1 MTEDATTLL
10 SHVPTDG
17 SAIGNIKLMQ
27 TLGWD
32 ETRYLTARQSL
43 LDQGVLLTGKGR
55 GGAVMRVFAPGG
67 APSSSQG
74 TGPAQPLEMFAPEE
88 VAVSAPFRKAAAPVS
103 KGPKQTSS
111 PVTSYRHA
119 DASRKNIPPAGLA
132 TQSTVQENHP
142 HRLSYDPHLTPV
154 LRFDSTGQTDEIYLH
169 VRDILEK
176 AKTCTLTL
184 EETQLLSDALLR
196 SRQPWLEWA
205 GKREKRWFEV
215 DPVALHIHER
225 VSANAILKAAQRQD
239 IEHDL
244 FADPRLSREEALQ
257 FYKHDV
263 DWANR
268 LILGDSLQVM
278 SSLARREGLAGKVQ
292 MIYIDPP
299 YGIKFSSNWQNE
311 VGKRDVKDSNE
322 DLTREPEMI
331 KAYRDTWT
339 LGVHSY
345 LDYLKQRLIVAR
357 ELLTDSGSVFVQISD
372 ENLHRVR
379 AVMDEVFGA
388 ENEISTIYFRKK
400 TMPLGGAFLE
410 NMGDYI
416 IWFSKDRERALKKF
430 RRVYRKID
438 VTGDF
443 HWKNVQLANG
453 ARLNSELLPEGEKQP
468 SDPYRLVSMWPP
480 SFSASAVFDLPIF
493 GKNQR
498 PPEGQCWPTN
508 IDGLKRL
515 GRSERLILEGNH
527 IRYQMKLSDDE
538 MTKLSH
544 IWNDTAG
551 ARDPKYVVQ
560 TSELVVER
568 CMLMTTD
575 PGDLVLDP
583 TCGSGTT
590 ASVAEQWG
598 RRWITIDSSRVAVSI
613 ARQRLLTAKFDTYKT
628 KDISEGV
635 DPDKP
640 KNPGTGFRYKTV
652 PHITLKTIANNKSL
666 DPIFDMHEPILVEK
680 LAKLNEEVS
689 REGAKAR
696 SGEDLRQVLVRKLIA
711 KHQEEGGRAV
721 TNADQRRWL
730 LPGTDPQL
738 IQPLKGGKGLSAISA
753 KQAEAYCEAIP
764 GNGTWQEWEVPFDTD
779 PDWPQPLQDALTAYR
794 QAWRAKMDEVNA
806 CIEANAEQEELVDQ
820 PEIVKGSVRVTGPF
834 TVESV
839 RPLEDSLKGIGH
851 EAKDSPITGAP
862 EELEDSFD
870 LPERDVTNAAS
881 HIERMIAL
889 LRTDGLTFTGN
900 KHLKFERLDPI
911 ESEFLHADGE
921 TLSAD
926 GVTRKVAV
934 VIGPEH
940 GSVGS
945 FQVNTAVSSAI
956 QRGYDDI
963 IFAAFAFDAAS
974 QDRIHETNENPANK
988 LNAIMAQI
996 RPDVLLG
1003 DLLKG
1008 NKAGGKAAETA
1019 KASQQLFTVFG
1030 QPRTRIEQGKDGYI
1044 AHMDGVDVYDPV
1056 KNSIEA
1062 TKAGKVAAW
1071 FLDTD
1076 YDGRTFCICQ
1086 AFFPDKTAW
1095 EKLAKALSGT
1105 IDPEAFEAFSGT
1117 KSLPFHPGEHR
1128 RVAIKVIDPRG
1139 NEVMRVHNLSS

>member
-1 MTEDATTLL
+1 M
-10 SHVPTDG
+10 
-17 SAIGNIKLMQ
+17 
-27 TLGWD
+27 
-32 ETRYLTARQSL
+32 
-43 LDQGVLLTGKGR
+43 
-55 GGAVMRVFAPGG
+55 
-67 APSSSQG
+67 
-74 TGPAQPLEMFAPEE
+74 
-88 VAVSAPFRKAAAPVS
+88 
-103 KGPKQTSS
+103 
-111 PVTSYRHA
+111 
-119 DASRKNIPPAGLA
+119 
-132 TQSTVQENHP
+132 
-142 HRLSYDPHLTPV
+142 
-154 LRFDSTGQTDEIYLH
+154 
-169 VRDILEK
+169 
-176 AKTCTLTL
+176 
-184 EETQLLSDALLR
+184 
-196 SRQPWLEWA
+196 
-205 GKREKRWFEV
+205 
-215 DPVALHIHER
+215 
-225 VSANAILKAAQRQD
+225 
-239 IEHDL
+239 
-244 FADPRLSREEALQ
+244 
-257 FYKHDV
+257 
-263 DWANR
+263 
-268 LILGDSLQVM
+268 
-278 SSLARREGLAGKVQ
+278 
-292 MIYIDPP
+292 DPP

-388 ENEISTIYFRKK
+388 ENFECIIVYRTSVPLKSTGLPSIC
-400 TMPLGGAFLE
+400 
-410 NMGDYI
+410 DYI
-416 IWFSKDRERALKKF
+416 IWYSKSKARIKRFDLFSVRQEGTGGIYNYVEEPSGHRRSMTAEERDGTAKVPNGSRSFGTDNLVSSGYTVTCTFDTAFEGRVYQPSSAKSWKTNHEGMERLKRA
-430 RRVYRKID
+430 RRVNAS
-438 VTGDF
+438 GDTLRAMMYIEDF
-443 HWKNVQLANG
+443 PVQKLTA
-453 ARLNSELLPEGEKQP
+453 LWTDTKGESDKQ
-468 SDPYRLVSMWPP
+468 
-480 SFSASAVFDLPIF
+480 
-493 GKNQR
+493 
-498 PPEGQCWPTN
+498 
-508 IDGLKRL
+508 
-515 GRSERLILEGNH
+515 
-527 IRYQMKLSDDE
+527 
-538 MTKLSH
+538 
-544 IWNDTAG
+544 
-551 ARDPKYVVQ
+551 YVVQ
-560 TSELVVER
+560 TASKIIQR
-568 CMLMTTD
+568 CLQMTTD

-590 ASVAEQWG
+590 AYVAEQWG
-598 RRWITIDSSRVAVSI
+598 RRWITIDSSRVAVAI
-613 ARQRLLTAKFDTYKT
+613 ARQRLLTSQFDTYKT
-628 KDISEGV
+628 KDVSEGV
-635 DPDKP
+635 DPGKP
-640 KNPGTGFRYKTV
+640 KNPGTGFHYRTV
-652 PHITLKTIANNKSL
+652 PHITLGRIAQNRSL
-666 DPIFDMHEPILVEK
+666 DPIFDKHDTILAEK
-680 LAKLNEEVS
+680 LVVLNEALNWVDS
-689 REGAKAR
+689 V
-696 SGEDLRQVLVRKLIA
+696 LRLKLLRKFIT
-711 KHQEEGGRAV
+711 KHQEEGARTV
-721 TNADQRRWL
+721 TDADQRRWI

-738 IQPLKGGKGLSAISA
+738 IQPIQGGKGLSAISA
-753 KQAEAYCEAIP
+753 KQAEAYRAAIP
-764 GNGTWQEWEVPFDTD
+764 ANDTWQEWEVPFDTD

-820 PEIVKGSVRVTGPF
+820 PELVKGVVRVTGPF

-851 EAKDSPITGAP
+851 EATDSPIESGP
-862 EELEDSFD
+862 DELEDSFD
-870 LPERDVTNAAS
+870 IPERDVTNAAS

-900 KHLKFERLDPI
+900 KHLKFERLDGI

-921 TLSAD
+921 TISGD

-1030 QPRTRIEQGKDGYI
+1030 QPRTRIEQEKDGYI

-1071 FLDTD
+1071 FMDTD

-1117 KSLPFHPGEHR
+1117 KSLPFHIGEHK

-1139 NEVMRVHNLSS
+1139 NEVMRVHSLP

>member
-1 MTEDATTLL
+1 M
-10 SHVPTDG
+10 
-17 SAIGNIKLMQ
+17 KLREL
-27 TLGWD
+27 LGWD
-32 ETRYLTARQSL
+32 DDRYFAARDALVASGTL
-43 LDQGVLLTGKGR
+43 VTGRGR
-55 GGAVMRVFAPGG
+55 GGSVMRAGISP
-67 APSSSQG
+67 APSEASS
-74 TGPAQPLEMFAPEE
+74 PDEMFPVEVVASPAPLKPVRPAAKREKAPSQAG
-88 VAVSAPFRKAAAPVS
+88 AVTNYQYPSA
-103 KGPKQTSS
+103 T
-111 PVTSYRHA
+111 
-119 DASRKNIPPAGLA
+119 RKNLPPAGLA
-132 TQSTVQENHP
+132 ARSTLNETEKI
-142 HRLSYDPHLTPV
+142 RLSYDPHLSPV
-154 LRFDSTGQTDEIYLH
+154 LVFDPTSGTDELTGK
-169 VRDILEK
+169 VVSILEK
-176 AKTCTLTL
+176 ARTEPLTP
-184 EETQLLSDALLR
+184 EESDFLQTAILK

-388 ENEISTIYFRKK
+388 ENFVSLITCVKTSSQKTDLLSGVADFLLWYSRGVAAVKFNALFTDKTLGAEGTTQYKHFQKTTGEVVTNRAEEAGIDDVVFAFDNLTSQSPRNDGQFPVDIEGRRIEISRGYWK
-400 TMPLGGAFLE
+400 T
-410 NMGDYI
+410 N
-416 IWFSKDRERALKKF
+416 
-430 RRVYRKID
+430 
-438 VTGDF
+438 
-443 HWKNVQLANG
+443 
-453 ARLNSELLPEGEKQP
+453 PEG
-468 SDPYRLVSMWPP
+468 M
-480 SFSASAVFDLPIF
+480 
-493 GKNQR
+493 
-498 PPEGQCWPTN
+498 
-508 IDGLKRL
+508 KRL
-515 GRSERLILEGNH
+515 CNSERLKLLGNTVMYRRFLDDFPVNP
-527 IRYQMKLSDDE
+527 ISNVWRDVLMTGFSEDKL
-538 MTKLSH
+538 
-544 IWNDTAG
+544 
-551 ARDPKYVVQ
+551 YVVQ
-560 TSELVVER
+560 TSQKIVAR
-568 CMLMTTD
+568 CIQMTTT

-583 TCGSGTT
+583 TSGSGTT
-590 ASVAEQWG
+590 AFIAEQWG
-598 RRWITIDSSRVAVSI
+598 RRWITIDSSRVAVAI
-613 ARQRLLTAKFDTYKT
+613 ARQRLLTARFETYRT
-628 KDISEGV
+628 KDASEGV

-640 KNPGTGFRYKTV
+640 KNPGTGFHYRLV
-652 PHITLKTIANNKSL
+652 PHVGLKSIAQNKSL
-666 DPIFDMHEPILVEK
+666 DPIFDKHQPILAEK
-680 LAKLNEEVS
+680 LIGL
-689 REGAKAR
+689 KAALDR
-696 SGEDLRQVLVRKLIA
+696 VTSELRQQLVRKLID
-711 KHQEEGGRAV
+711 KHQEEGGRAI
-721 TNADQRRWL
+721 TDADQRRWL

-738 IQPLKGGKGLSAISA
+738 IQPITGGKGLSAISA
-753 KQAEAYCEAIP
+753 KQAEAYRAAIP
-764 GNGTWQEWEVPFDTD
+764 ANDTWHEWEVPFDTD
-779 PDWPQPLQDALTAYR
+779 PDWPQSLQDALIAYR

-839 RPLEDSLKGIGH
+839 RPLEDSLKGIGT
-851 EAKDSPITGAP
+851 EAPDSPIAGAP
-862 EELEDSFD
+862 EELEDSFET
-870 LPERDVTNAAS
+870 PERDVTNAAN

-911 ESEFLHADGE
+911 ESEFIHADGE
-921 TLSAD
+921 TISAE
-926 GVTRKVAV
+926 GEEPRRVAV

-963 IFAAFAFDAAS
+963 VFAAFAFDAAS

-1030 QPRTRIEQGKDGYI
+1030 QPRTRIEHQGGEYI

-1095 EKLAKALSGT
+1095 EKLAKALSGN

-1117 KSLPFHPGEHR
+1117 KSLPFHIGEHK

-1139 NEVMRVHNLSS
+1139 NEVMRVHGL

>member
-1 MTEDATTLL
+1 M
-10 SHVPTDG
+10 SHTSDSADFLRHLPADG
-17 SAIGNIKLMQ
+17 TAIGNTRLRQ
-27 TLGWD
+27 LLGW
-32 ETRYLTARQSL
+32 EEEQYLNVRDALVWKGL
-43 LDQGVLLTGKGR
+43 LAKGKGR
-55 GGAVMRVFAPGG
+55 GGAVMLAG
-67 APSSSQG
+67 SSQ
-74 TGPAQPLEMFAPEE
+74 TNAPVVDAFEMFAAEDVRTP
-88 VAVSAPFRKAAAPVS
+88 APVKRSAAPA
-103 KGPKQTSS
+103 PKAPKVTTS
-111 PVTSYRHA
+111 PVTTYQFA
-119 DASRKNIPPAGLA
+119 DATRKNIPPAGLA
-132 TQSTVQENHP
+132 SKSTVQETAP
-142 HRLSYDPHLTPV
+142 HRLSYDPHLSPV
-154 LRFDSTGQTDEIYLH
+154 LRFDSTGETDDLMLH
-169 VRDILEK
+169 IKDILEK
-176 AKTCTLTL
+176 AKTHALTP
-184 EETQLLSDALLR
+184 EETQLLSDALMR

-388 ENEISTIYFRKK
+388 ENFCSIISFQK
-400 TMPLGGAFLE
+400 TGGMSTTLLPTTVDF
-410 NMGDYI
+410 I
-416 IWFSKDRERALKKF
+416 IWYGKDKGKTHYNQLFLSRKNGDPSLDRYDQIRARNGASCPISATDLDQLTNFQRFQLTSLFSDGASNTPQDFRYREQMFSPKENAHWKTSVDGLERLGKAE
-430 RRVYRKID
+430 RIEPQGGRIRYVRYD
-438 VTGDF
+438 GDF
-443 HWKNVQLANG
+443 N
-453 ARLNSELLPEGEKQP
+453 
-468 SDPYRLVSMWPP
+468 LVP
-480 SFSASAVFDLPIF
+480 
-493 GKNQR
+493 
-498 PPEGQCWPTN
+498 
-508 IDGLKRL
+508 
-515 GRSERLILEGNH
+515 
-527 IRYQMKLSDDE
+527 LSDRWE
-538 MTKLSH
+538 SVQIGKE
-544 IWNDTAG
+544 AQ
-551 ARDPKYVVQ
+551 YVVQ
-560 TSELVVER
+560 TAAKVIER
-568 CMLMTTD
+568 CMLLSSN

-590 ASVAEQWG
+590 AAVAEQWG
-598 RRWITIDSSRVAVSI
+598 RRWITIDSSRVAVAI
-613 ARQRLLTAKFDTYKT
+613 ARQRLLTSKFDAYKT
-628 KDISEGV
+628 KDASEGV

-640 KNPGTGFRYKTV
+640 KNPGSGFHYKTV
-652 PHITLKTIANNKSL
+652 PHVMLSGIAKNKSL
-666 DPIFDMHEPILVEK
+666 DPIFDKHEPILD
-680 LAKLNEEVS
+680 LALHALNGTLLE
-689 REGAKAR
+689 
-696 SGEDLRQVLVRKLIA
+696 LPPNLHQQLVRKLIA

-721 TNADQRRWL
+721 TDANQRRWL
-730 LPGTDPQL
+730 LPGTDPEL
-738 IQPLKGGKGLSAISA
+738 IQPIKGGKGLSAISA
-753 KQAEAYCEAIP
+753 KQVEAYRAAIP
-764 GNGTWQEWEVPFDTD
+764 ANDSWQEWEVPFDTD

-794 QAWRAKMDEVNA
+794 MAWRAKMDEVNA

-820 PEIVKGSVRVTGPF
+820 PEIVRGSVRVTGPF

-851 EAKDSPITGAP
+851 EAPDSPIDGAP
-862 EELEDSFD
+862 EELEDSFET
-870 LPERDVTNAAS
+870 PERDVTNAAS

-921 TLSAD
+921 TLSAE
-926 GVTRKVAV
+926 GETPRRVAV

-1008 NKAGGKAAETA
+1008 NKTGGKAAETA

-1030 QPRTRIEQGKDGYI
+1030 QPRTRIQQAGTEYT

-1117 KSLPFHPGEHR
+1117 KSLPFHIGEHK

-1139 NEVMRVHNLSS
+1139 NEVMRVHNLG

>member
-1 MTEDATTLL
+1 MSML
-10 SHVPTDG
+10 SDSEIFFSRLPSDG
-17 SAIGNIKLMQ
+17 LPIGNMKLRD

-32 ETRYLTARQSL
+32 EGRYASAKEAL
-43 LDQGVLLTGKGR
+43 LAGGLIATGRGR
-55 GGAVMRVFAPGG
+55 GGSVMRNGGSEAP
-67 APSSSQG
+67 APVPG
-74 TGPAQPLEMFAPEE
+74 EMFAPE
-88 VAVSAPFRKAAAPVS
+88 VIAMSAPVKPAAAP
-103 KGPKQTSS
+103 KEKTQKATTS
-111 PVTSYRHA
+111 PVTSYRHT
-119 DASRKNIPPAGLA
+119 DATRKNIPPAGLA
-132 TQSTVQENHP
+132 SKSSVHDSAP
-142 HRLSYDPHLTPV
+142 HRLSYDPHLSPV
-154 LRFDSTGQTDEIYLH
+154 LRFDSTGETDALTRQ
-169 VRDILEK
+169 VQDILEL
-176 AKTCTLTL
+176 AKSGPLTP
-184 EETQLLSDALLR
+184 EQTQILQEALLR

-311 VGKRDVKDSNE
+311 VSNRDVKDSNE

-388 ENEISTIYFRKK
+388 ENSLSVIFVKK
-400 TMPLGGAFLE
+400 TSSAGGPNELKSLATV
-410 NMGDYI
+410 GDYI
-416 IWFSKDRERALKKF
+416 LWYGKDAIRAKF
-430 RRVYRKID
+430 
-438 VTGDF
+438 
-443 HWKNVQLANG
+443 N
-453 ARLNSELLPEGEKQP
+453 
-468 SDPYRLVSMWPP
+468 
-480 SFSASAVFDLPIF
+480 PIF
-493 GKNQR
+493 LPKNRDTSTADAYRQFFEPSGFVR
-498 PPEGQCWPTN
+498 PAVDN
-508 IDGLKRL
+508 DDIDGVFRIDNLL
-515 GRSERLILEGNH
+515 GQSGVEKTRYPVVLNGRTFTPSVGVWKTSKEGMDRLIRAARVSPGKSALGYV
-527 IRYQMKLSDDE
+527 RYLNDFPA
-538 MTKLSH
+538 TKLNCL
-544 IWNDTAG
+544 WADTATSG
-551 ARDPKYVVQ
+551 SLAKLYVVQ
-560 TSELVVER
+560 TSNKIVER
-568 CMLMTTD
+568 CVLMTTN

-590 ASVAEQWG
+590 ANVAEQWG
-598 RRWITIDSSRVAVSI
+598 RRWITIDSSRVAVAI
-613 ARQRLLTAKFDTYKT
+613 ARQRLLTANFDPYKT
-628 KDISEGV
+628 KDANEGV
-635 DPDKP
+635 DPGKP
-640 KNPGTGFRYKTV
+640 KNPGTGFHYKTV
-652 PHITLKTIANNKSL
+652 PHITLKSIAQNKSL
-666 DPIFDMHEPILVEK
+666 DPIFDKHEPILVEK
-680 LAKLNEEVS
+680 LEELN
-689 REGAKAR
+689 
-696 SGEDLRQVLVRKLIA
+696 RQVAKVTKEEKEDLVRKLIA
-711 KHQEEGGRAV
+711 RHQEEGGRAV
-721 TNADQRRWL
+721 TDADQRRWL

-738 IQPLKGGKGLSAISA
+738 IQPIKGGKGLSAISA
-753 KQAEAYCEAIP
+753 KQAEAYRAAIP
-764 GNGTWQEWEVPFDTD
+764 ANHTWQEWEVPFDTD

-820 PEIVKGSVRVTGPF
+820 PEVVKGSVRVTGPF

-862 EELEDSFD
+862 EELDDSFD

-900 KHLKFERLDPI
+900 KHLKFENLDPI

-926 GVTRKVAV
+926 GLTRKVAV

-963 IFAAFAFDAAS
+963 IFAAFAFDASS

-1030 QPRTRIEQGKDGYI
+1030 QPRTRIEHKGTEYT
-1044 AHMDGVDVYDPV
+1044 AHMDGVDVFDPV

-1105 IDPEAFEAFSGT
+1105 IDPEAFAAFSGT
-1117 KSLPFHPGEHR
+1117 KSLPFHAGEHR
-1128 RVAIKVIDPRG
+1128 RVAVKVIDPRG
-1139 NEVMRVHNLSS
+1139 NEVMRVHSLA

>member
-1 MTEDATTLL
+1 MSTNPDSAALL
-10 SHVPTDG
+10 RHVPADG
-17 SAIGNIKLMQ
+17 STIGNTKIRQ
-27 TLGWD
+27 ILGWSEEQYFAVRD
-32 ETRYLTARQSL
+32 GLVA
-43 LDQGVLLTGKGR
+43 QGVLATGRGR
-55 GGAVMRVFAPGG
+55 GGAIMLAG
-67 APSSSQG
+67 AAAKATVPSAEG
-74 TGPAQPLEMFAPEE
+74 EMFA
-88 VAVSAPFRKAAAPVS
+88 VDLMRAVSAPSRGASPTAKASKVVVAPVTTYQFS
-103 KGPKQTSS
+103 
-111 PVTSYRHA
+111 
-119 DASRKNIPPAGLA
+119 DATRKNIPPAGLA
-132 TQSTVQENHP
+132 SKSTVQETAP
-142 HRLSYDPHLTPV
+142 HRLSYDPHLSPV
-154 LRFDSTGQTDEIYLH
+154 LRFDSTGETDSLALT
-169 VRDILEK
+169 VQDILEK
-176 AKTCTLTL
+176 AKTSALTP
-184 EETQLLSDALLR
+184 EDTQILQDALLR

-311 VGKRDVKDSNE
+311 VGKRDVKESNE

-388 ENEISTIYFRKK
+388 ENLVALISFST
-400 TMPLGGAFLE
+400 TGGLSTV
-410 NMGDYI
+410 GL
-416 IWFSKDRERALKKF
+416 SR
-430 RRVYRKID
+430 
-438 VTGDF
+438 TGDF
-443 HWKNVQLANG
+443 LLWFAKDFPSIRYKQLYLEKSSLTEGDSFYKQMLMPNGDTLPITSENLELGGKIYGADNFQSQGAASQPTPVFFQGRDFKPQDNSHWKPQWPDGV
-453 ARLNSELLPEGEKQP
+453 
-468 SDPYRLVSMWPP
+468 YR
-480 SFSASAVFDLPIF
+480 AA
-493 GKNQR
+493 KA
-498 PPEGQCWPTN
+498 
-508 IDGLKRL
+508 
-515 GRSERLILEGNH
+515 ERLTISGSTL
-527 IRYQMKLSDDE
+527 RYVRFTEDNPVNPLTTS
-538 MTKLSH
+538 
-544 IWNDTAG
+544 WADTSFAG
-551 ARDPKYVVQ
+551 FSFEKRYVVQ
-560 TSELVVER
+560 TNAKVIER
-568 CMLMTTD
+568 CIQMTTE

-590 ASVAEQWG
+590 AHVAEQWG
-598 RRWITIDSSRVAVSI
+598 RRWITIDSSRVAVAI
-613 ARQRLLTAKFDTYKT
+613 ARQRLLTGKFDAYKT
-628 KDISEGV
+628 KDASEGV
-635 DPDKP
+635 DPGKP
-640 KNPGTGFRYKTV
+640 KNPGTGFHYKTV
-652 PHITLKTIANNKSL
+652 PHVTLKSIAQNKGL
-666 DPIFDMHEPILVEK
+666 DPIFDKHEPIVGEK
-680 LAKLNEEVS
+680 LHALN
-689 REGAKAR
+689 GTLFDLHQ
-696 SGEDLRQVLVRKLIA
+696 DLRQQLVRKLIA

-721 TNADQRRWL
+721 TNGDQRRWL

-738 IQPLKGGKGLSAISA
+738 IQALKGGKGISAISA
-753 KQAEAYCEAIP
+753 KQAEAYRAAIP
-764 GNGTWQEWEVPFDTD
+764 VNDVWQEWEVPFDTD
-779 PDWPQPLQDALTAYR
+779 PEWPQPLQDALTAYR

-851 EAKDSPITGAP
+851 ETPDSPIDGAP
-862 EELEDSFD
+862 EELESSFET
-870 LPERDVTNAAS
+870 PKRDVTNAAN

-926 GVTRKVAV
+926 SEEPRRVAV

-1030 QPRTRIEQGKDGYI
+1030 QPRTRIEQHGTEYT

-1062 TKAGKVAAW
+1062 TKAGKVSAW

-1105 IDPEAFEAFSGT
+1105 IDPAAFEAFSGT
-1117 KSLPFHPGEHR
+1117 KSLPFHIGEHR
-1128 RVAIKVIDPRG
+1128 RVAVKVIDPRG
-1139 NEVMRVHNLSS
+1139 NEVMRVHSLR

>member
-1 MTEDATTLL
+1 MTEDAKILL
-10 SHVPTDG
+10 SQVPDDHT
-17 SAIGNIKLMQ
+17 AIGNMKLRDA
-27 TLGWD
+27 LGWEED
-32 ETRYLTARQSL
+32 RYFAARQIL
-43 LDQGVLLTGKGR
+43 LDQGLLVSGRGR
-55 GGAVMRVFAPGG
+55 GGSVMRNGASDVPAPPPG
-67 APSSSQG
+67 
-74 TGPAQPLEMFAPEE
+74 EMFAPEM
-88 VAVSAPFRKAAAPVS
+88 VSTPAPVRKYAAPAAKVPKVS
-103 KGPKQTSS
+103 TS
-111 PVTSYRHA
+111 PVTSYRHT

-132 TQSTVQENHP
+132 SKSTVQETAP
-142 HRLSYDPHLTPV
+142 HRLSYDPHLSPV
-154 LRFDSTGQTDEIYLH
+154 LRFDSTGETDELTLQ
-169 VRDILEK
+169 VKDILEL
-176 AKTCTLTL
+176 AKSGPLTP
-184 EETQLLSDALLR
+184 EQTQILQDALLR

-311 VGKRDVKDSNE
+311 VGNREVGDKNE

-372 ENLHRVR
+372 ENVHRVR
-379 AVMDEVFGA
+379 AVLDEVFSHECQVA
-388 ENEISTIYFRKK
+388 TIAYKK
-400 TMPLGGAFLE
+400 SSPQTRTIKNGF
-410 NMGDYI
+410 NYI
-416 IWFSKDRERALKKF
+416 LWYSKNSEKLQVKKLYRERRVSDGSTEDPKKLALWMRDASGFERTLSTDEKRGTEPLPDGAKVF
-430 RRVYRKID
+430 RADKVRDSGRIEDKVFEFP
-438 VTGDF
+438 F
-443 HWKNVQLANG
+443 HSEVLTPG
-453 ARLNSELLPEGEKQP
+453 NSHSWRGKREEM
-468 SDPYRLVSMWPP
+468 DRLV
-480 SFSASAVFDLPIF
+480 
-493 GKNQR
+493 G
-498 PPEGQCWPTN
+498 C
-508 IDGLKRL
+508 
-515 GRSERLILEGNH
+515 ERLLRTTETLA
-527 IRYQMKLSDDE
+527 YKLYIEDSGGVE
-538 MTKLSH
+538 LSSL
-544 IWNDTAG
+544 WEDTAG
-551 ARDPKYVVQ
+551 KVPDMRYVVQ
-560 TSELVVER
+560 TNEKLIQR
-568 CMLMTTD
+568 CMLMTTN

-590 ASVAEQWG
+590 AYVAEQWG
-598 RRWITIDSSRVAVSI
+598 RRWITIDSSRVAASI
-613 ARQRLLTAKFDTYKT
+613 ARQRLLTSKFDTYKT
-628 KDISEGV
+628 KDGSEGV

-640 KNPGTGFRYKTV
+640 KNPGTGFHYKTV
-652 PHITLKTIANNKSL
+652 PHITLKAIAQNKSL
-666 DPIFDMHEPILVEK
+666 DPIFDKHEPILAERLTGLNAALDRVDSNLRKHLVNK
-680 LAKLNEEVS
+680 LV
-689 REGAKAR
+689 
-696 SGEDLRQVLVRKLIA
+696 A
-711 KHQEEGGRAV
+711 KHQNEDESAV
-721 TNADQRRWL
+721 TDADQRRWL
-730 LPGTDPQL
+730 LPSTDPEL
-738 IQPLKGGKGLSAISA
+738 IQPLKGGKGLNAISA
-753 KQAEAYCEAIP
+753 KQAQAYRAAIP
-764 GNGTWQEWEVPFDTD
+764 ANDSWQEWEVPFDTD

-794 QAWRAKMDEVNA
+794 KAWRAKMDEVNA

-839 RPLEDSLKGIGH
+839 RPLEDSLKGTGH
-851 EAKDSPITGAP
+851 EAPDSPITGAP
-862 EELEDSFD
+862 EELEDSFET
-870 LPERDVTNAAS
+870 PERDVTNAAN
-881 HIERMIAL
+881 HIERMISL

-921 TLSAD
+921 TISKE
-926 GVTRKVAV
+926 GEEPRRVAV

-956 QRGYDDI
+956 QRDYDDI
-963 IFAAFAFDAAS
+963 VFAAFAFDASS

-1030 QPRTRIEQGKDGYI
+1030 QPRTRIEHKGTEYT

-1105 IDPEAFEAFSGT
+1105 IDPEAFDAFSGT
-1117 KSLPFHPGEHR
+1117 KSLPFHIGEHK

-1139 NEVMRVHNLSS
+1139 NEVMRVHSLA